1 MVFFFVSILALLAL
15 GCHADSHTNIYGE
28 ALAKCEGAHAN
39 NMAGSGEYGA
49 CTFRSYD
56 RGAHQVCVGALPA
69 DFSYNTGQGRWSD
82 EFEGKNWCICIWA
95 YANWVTNQHTDLQI
109 KCDAI
114 SSSVLDSDFAASH
127 FRMGTRNY
135 LDAVRNMCATC
146 EAQAPT
152 DKARKELEKTCA
164 KWEATQ

>member
-1 MVFFFVSILALLAL
+1 MPTAPPRPQCAAP
-15 GCHADSHTNIYGE
+15 HAP
-28 ALAKCEGAHAN
+28 HA
-39 NMAGSGEYGA
+39 GL
-49 CTFRSYD
+49 
-56 RGAHQVCVGALPA
+56 Q
-69 DFSYNTGQGRWSD
+69 
-82 EFEGKNWCICIWA
+82 
-95 YANWVTNQHTDLQI
+95 TDLQI